1 MVENILS
8 YKNLS
13 NFCFLS
19 CLLESDWM
27 WNILIAESWQRGK
40 AYALD
45 LTNTLLPPKK
55 PNQTKPNLTQT
66 KKNLCQTWKLSNA
79 LPLYQSGKPKCGPFP
94 SSWISYSPGHQTS
107 FFLSL
112 VLKGF
117 WPAVWQSTGWVQQPT
132 FLLKIIHGD
141 LTAEKPRMYQNK
153 LWQNGFIS
161 EFFPIF

>member
-13 NFCFLS
+13 DFCFLS

-55 PNQTKPNLTQT
+55 PNQTKPNLTKT
-66 KKNLCQTWKLSNA
+66 KKLVSNMEA
-79 LPLYQSGKPKCGPFP
+79 IKC
-94 SSWISYSPGHQTS
+94 S
-107 FFLSL
+107 
-112 VLKGF
+112 
-117 WPAVWQSTGWVQQPT
+117 A
-132 FLLKIIHGD
+132 
-141 LTAEKPRMYQNK
+141 
-153 LWQNGFIS
+153 FIS
-161 EFFPIF
+161 VR